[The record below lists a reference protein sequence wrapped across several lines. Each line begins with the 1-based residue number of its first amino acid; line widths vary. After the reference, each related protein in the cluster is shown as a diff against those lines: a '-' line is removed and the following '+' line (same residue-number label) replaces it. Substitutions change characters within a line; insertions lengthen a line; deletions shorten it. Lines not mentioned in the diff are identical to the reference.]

1 MLLNLSSC
9 GVFSGREVIKCTKKC
24 AKDKTNER
32 EKTEFWKKEQFLLLF
47 FGRATLLRKQ
57 QQVCP

>member
-9 GVFSGREVIKCTKKC
+9 GVFSGHEVIKCTKKW
-24 AKDKTNER
+24 AKDETNER
-32 EKTEFWKKEQFLLLF
+32 GKMEFWKKEQFLPLF

-57 QQVCP
+57 QQAWP